1 MKMKVNEMVVY
12 LKQNRGYKRIIEAI
26 LKKYK
31 SLGKLSGFIILEELN
46 DDEVKI
52 LSSYDY
58 KVGETRYC
66 KLQIK
71 KFVENLCVGRFEG
84 IDFEAVLKAYYG
96 EPLMSNKEIKE
107 YEERKANLFYK
118 QLAEHLTSEIVKE
131 WFLEVLETKKY
142 GYQSINNLYKQQEE
156 ILREVIQA
164 IDQAENYLS
173 KEQEWTILPVLAS
186 KVTGDSHYF
195 DLNKI
200 EGKLLVYF
208 LAYKYEEDYPN
219 TLQAT
224 NALLSQAKIL
234 RDEVSNSTLC
244 YGIYGRSKDGE
255 KPWGA
260 FWEIAE
266 PLQLSISNIKD
277 VMQISAM
284 NSVVYIVENPAVFSR
299 LLEKAVQKGV
309 GLICT
314 SGQIN
319 TSSYMILDLLEASQI
334 KMYYNGDFDPEG
346 LQIADKLKQRYK
358 ALQLWHYQVQ
368 DYLKVKGIVEIE
380 DRLVKLNSIQSK
392 EFATLIEVMK
402 REKVAGYQEL
412 LVEELMESM

>member
-1 MKMKVNEMVVY
+1 MVVY
-12 LKQNRGYKRIIEAI
+12 LKQNTGYKRIIEAI

-31 SLGKLSGFIILEELN
+31 SLGKLGGFIILHDLN
-46 DDEVKI
+46 DEEVKI
-52 LSSYDY
+52 LSPYDY
-58 KVGETRYC
+58 KVGETRCC
-66 KLQIK
+66 KIQTK
-71 KFVENLCVGRFEG
+71 KFVENLCVGKFG
-84 IDFEAVLKAYYG
+84 DVDFEEVLRVYYG
-96 EPLMSNKEIKE
+96 EALISNKGIRQHQ
-107 YEERKANLFYK
+107 ERKANLFYK
-118 QLAEHLTSEIVKE
+118 QLAECLASKIVKE
-131 WFLEVLETKKY
+131 WFLEALEIKKY
-142 GYQSINNLYKQQEE
+142 GYQSINKLYKQQEAG
-156 ILREVIQA
+156 LREAIQA
-164 IDQAENYLS
+164 IDKAESYLS
-173 KEQEWTILPVLAS
+173 KEQEWTMLPVLAS

-195 DLNKI
+195 DFNKI

-244 YGIYGRSKDGE
+244 YGIYGTSKEGE

-260 FWEIAE
+260 FWKIAE

-277 VMQISAM
+277 VIQISAM
-284 NSVVYIVENPAVFSR
+284 NNVVYIVENPAVFSR
-299 LLEKAVQKGV
+299 LLEKAIQKGV

-319 TSSYMILDLLEASQI
+319 TSSYMILDLLETSET

-358 ALQLWHYQVQ
+358 ALQLWHYEVQ

-392 EFATLIEVMK
+392 EFNTLIEVMK
-402 REKVAGYQEL
+402 KEKVAGYQEL

>member
-1 MKMKVNEMVVY
+1 MKMKVNEMVAY
-12 LKQNRGYKRIIEAI
+12 LKQNTGYKRIIEAI

-31 SLGKLSGFIILEELN
+31 SLGKLGGFIILEHLN

-52 LSSYDY
+52 LSPYDY

-66 KLQIK
+66 KIQIK
-71 KFVENLCVGRFEG
+71 KFVENLCVGKFED
-84 IDFEAVLKAYYG
+84 IDFEEVLSAYHG
-96 EPLMSNKEIKE
+96 EALMSNKEIRQH
-107 YEERKANLFYK
+107 EERKANLFFK
-118 QLAEHLTSEIVKE
+118 QLIELITSEIVKE
-131 WFLEVLETKKY
+131 WFLKAVETKKY
-142 GYQSINNLYKQQEE
+142 GYQSINNLYKQQEAS
-156 ILREVIQA
+156 LREVIQA
-164 IDQAENYLS
+164 IDRAESYLS

-208 LAYKYEEDYPN
+208 LAYKCEEDYPN

-224 NALLSQAKIL
+224 NSLLAQAKIL

-284 NSVVYIVENPAVFSR
+284 NNVVYIVENPAVFSR
-299 LLEKAVQKGV
+299 LLEKAIQKGM

-319 TSSYMILDLLEASQI
+319 TSSYMILDLLEVSQT

-346 LQIADKLKQRYK
+346 IQIADKLKQRYK
-358 ALQLWHYQVQ
+358 ALQLWHYEVQ
-368 DYLKVKGIVEIE
+368 DYLKIKEIVEIE

-392 EFATLIEVMK
+392 EFATLIEVIK
-402 REKVAGYQEL
+402 KEKVAGYQEL

>member
-1 MKMKVNEMVVY
+1 MI
-12 LKQNRGYKRIIEAI
+12 R
-26 LKKYK
+26 
-31 SLGKLSGFIILEELN
+31 
-46 DDEVKI
+46 
-52 LSSYDY
+52 
-58 KVGETRYC
+58 T
-66 KLQIK
+66 
-71 KFVENLCVGRFEG
+71 
-84 IDFEAVLKAYYG
+84 IDK
-96 EPLMSNKEIKE
+96 
-107 YEERKANLFYK
+107 
-118 QLAEHLTSEIVKE
+118 
-131 WFLEVLETKKY
+131 
-142 GYQSINNLYKQQEE
+142 
-156 ILREVIQA
+156 
-164 IDQAENYLS
+164 AENYLS
-173 KEQEWTILPVLAS
+173 KEQRWTILPVLAS

-208 LAYKYEEDYPN
+208 LAYKFEEDYPN

-244 YGIYGRSKDGE
+244 YGIYGRSKKGE
-255 KPWGA
+255 KPWDA
-260 FWEIAE
+260 FWKIDE
-266 PLQLSISNIKD
+266 PLHLSISNIKD
-277 VMQISAM
+277 VMQIRAM
-284 NSVVYIVENPAVFSR
+284 NNVVYIVENPAVFSR

-319 TSSYMILDLLEASQI
+319 TSSYMILDLLEASQTR
-334 KMYYNGDFDPEG
+334 MYYNGDFDPEG

-358 ALQLWHYQVQ
+358 ELNLWHYHEQ
-368 DYLKVKGIVEIE
+368 DYLKVKGMVKIE